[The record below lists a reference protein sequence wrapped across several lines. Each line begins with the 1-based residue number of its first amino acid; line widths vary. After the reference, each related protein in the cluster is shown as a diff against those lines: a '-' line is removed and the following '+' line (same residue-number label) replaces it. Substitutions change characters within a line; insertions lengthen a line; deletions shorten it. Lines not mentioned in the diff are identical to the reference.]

1 MSHGRTVDKNS
12 LLSTLSGSF
21 LAHAFP
27 YMVKVVNSATAPPAR
42 LSMGNGASLRESAEH
57 AELFNG
63 VQRHGSHP

>member
-1 MSHGRTVDKNS
+1 MSHGRTVDNNS
-12 LLSTLSGSF
+12 LLSTMSGSF
-21 LAHAFP
+21 LAHALP
-27 YMVKVVNSATAPPAR
+27 YMVKVVNTATAPPAR

>member
-1 MSHGRTVDKNS
+1 MSE
-12 LLSTLSGSF
+12 SF

-27 YMVKVVNSATAPPAR
+27 YMIKVVNTATAPPAS

-63 VQRHGSHP
+63 VTRHGSHP